1 MTRLTEDLLLL
12 AHTDESRFI
21 RREPIPLEPFLAEL
35 IESAAPDHRPR
46 SEPRRAHA
54 RDPQRRP

>member
-21 RREPIPLEPFLAEL
+21 RREPIELQPFLDDLVAQ
-35 IESAAPDHRPR
+35 
-46 SEPRRAHA
+46 RAS
-54 RDPQRRP
+54 RRPTGG